1 MTDETENAQEN
12 QESVP
17 ALESDMPGAASP
29 LTVSKIRKSARD
41 LVKNGQPGQA
51 AALLQRAVDND
62 HPNDAGLR
70 IDLVTS
76 LLADGRVEEAE
87 IVLVPSGVA

>member
-1 MTDETENAQEN
+1 MTDETENTQAE
-12 QESVP
+12 QESAP
-17 ALESDMPGAASP
+17 APEVDMPAAASP
-29 LTVSKIRKSARD
+29 LSVNQIRKSARD
-41 LVKNGQPGQA
+41 FLKSGQPGQA
-51 AALLQRAVDND
+51 AAILQRAVDND